1 MTPLVSRVKDFL
13 ENPSVENFLNS
24 YLDADATN
32 MEDDEIDSNYLV
44 PSTNHTLQSFQN
56 DMIFAGLDT
65 LFEKVKDL
73 ETIEEQKSKIK
84 EIMEVIS
91 TKNHILFHRQLK
103 SSFRKKTSIYLRTLI
118 LDLQP
123 IM

>member
-44 PSTNHTLQSFQN
+44 PSTNHTLQTFGN
-56 DMIFAGLDT
+56 DAIFAGLDT
-65 LFEKVKDL
+65 LSEKVKDL

-84 EIMEVIS
+84 EILEVIS
-91 TKNHILFHRQLK
+91 SKNHILFHR
-103 SSFRKKTSIYLRTLI
+103 
-118 LDLQP
+118 
-123 IM
+123 

>member
-44 PSTNHTLQSFQN
+44 PSTNHTLQTFGN
-56 DMIFAGLDT
+56 DNIFAGLDT
-65 LFEKVKDL
+65 LSEKVKDL

-84 EIMEVIS
+84 EILEVIS
-91 TKNHILFHRQLK
+91 TKNHILFPR
-103 SSFRKKTSIYLRTLI
+103 
-118 LDLQP
+118 
-123 IM
+123 